1 MSKTAK
7 PAEAEIVTTEAVE
20 TQAETQGEQLIYLG
34 PSKMGLINA
43 TVFVGGITKRAEDV
57 IKAVPG
63 ARLLFVKIPDAAAA
77 MADLRDK
84 SSALSTIYEQVRKAQ
99 I

>member
-1 MSKTAK
+1 MSKLTKTAD
-7 PAEAEIVTTEAVE
+7 AEVVNTEGME
-20 TQAETQGEQLIYLG
+20 TQAETQEEQLIYLG

-63 ARLLFVKIPDAAAA
+63 ARLLFVKIPDAAKA

-84 SSALSTIYEQVRKAQ
+84 TSALSTIYEQVRKAE

>member
-1 MSKTAK
+1 MSKTVK
-7 PAEAEIVTTEAVE
+7 GAEADIVAAEAVE
-20 TQAETQGEQLIYLG
+20 VQAETQEEQLIYLG

-63 ARLLFVKIPDAAAA
+63 ARLLFVKIPDASAA

-84 SSALSTIYEQVRKAQ
+84 SSALSTIYEQVRRAQ